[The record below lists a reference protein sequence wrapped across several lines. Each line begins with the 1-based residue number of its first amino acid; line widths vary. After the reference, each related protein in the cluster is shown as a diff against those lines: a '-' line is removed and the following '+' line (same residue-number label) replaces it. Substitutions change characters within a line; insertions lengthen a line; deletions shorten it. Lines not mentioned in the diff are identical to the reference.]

1 MKRFLLITIFC
12 ISLFGMQEVFAQTPS
27 VWNGSSIDTAWY
39 HNHRDASEFTIY
51 TAAEFAGFAKLVN
64 TYETFAGKTIYVGNG
79 IDQVI
84 IDLNNKTWTEIGTGT
99 LGLEFQGHFDGRNC
113 IIKNLVVS
121 PTTWKSYKGLFG
133 YVTSTESSSAIVE
146 NVNVEGRV
154 ISNFS
159 EVGGIVGNAKGTSA
173 HRAIIRNCTFNG
185 EVTSVTYSGG
195 IVGDA
200 EAYCDIIDCAVAGT
214 ITALESYAGGIA
226 GRTTGGG
233 DASTCNQITGCTNAT
248 WVHAPDNVGGIT
260 GYANLSTIAY
270 CNNGGCVFGNY
281 TTGGITGNKTNNSII
296 KYCISTGTISTG
308 TNGSTIYGG
317 NIIGANNRTNTT
329 YCYYDKQRSRVG
341 GVYGAD
347 YVNIAEGK
355 LTSDLTVT
363 TNDEKP
369 VALAGTESEWTSHF
383 TFIAGYYPIPANISD
398 KTVAR
403 LAALP
408 IGLPESPL
416 AYYNEPADFT
426 LMDGYTYTSSNT
438 GIVDVSANPAT
449 IGSTEGTAIITA
461 TSGEWSKA
469 FVIEKPY
476 TTSPV
481 LTITTLSDL
490 ENFRNAVNDGARGS
504 YQGVSAYNGFKGITI
519 QITADIDMSPNS
531 NWTPI
536 GTNENPFC
544 GTIDGQNKLL
554 KNIKVNRTNHN
565 SGLFG
570 VVNNAKI
577 RNIKLTGNVTSNTL
591 FLGGFCGRTRGT
603 YADSVEFKNCHFYGK
618 INGSSYYNG
627 GIIGYAGAYCVVEN
641 CSAGGEITSTSQHCG
656 GIIGQNGGSAR
667 IANCINVAEIKATN
681 YAGGIMGYVQNG
693 TKIHDCLNSG
703 NVYGTSENTGG
714 ITAFIGNSGSE
725 IVNCI
730 NTGTVSSGGSIA
742 GVRASGHNPTFS
754 NNYYD
759 RQRSVIDGVT
769 NEDISGKAEG
779 KTTAEILALTS
790 GTLSDHWNFTG
801 TSYPT
806 PKNVGCG
813 EVGDAINNLVKIAAA
828 TVTFAGSEIYS
839 EVEHNFTV
847 ASGFTWS
854 SSNTRLITVS
864 GTSATLVHSDPYGS
878 VVLT

>member
-1 MKRFLLITIFC
+1 
-12 ISLFGMQEVFAQTPS
+12 
-27 VWNGSSIDTAWY
+27 
-39 HNHRDASEFTIY
+39 
-51 TAAEFAGFAKLVN
+51 
-64 TYETFAGKTIYVGNG
+64 
-79 IDQVI
+79 
-84 IDLNNKTWTEIGTGT
+84 
-99 LGLEFQGHFDGRNC
+99 
-113 IIKNLVVS
+113 
-121 PTTWKSYKGLFG
+121 
-133 YVTSTESSSAIVE
+133 
-146 NVNVEGRV
+146 
-154 ISNFS
+154 
-159 EVGGIVGNAKGTSA
+159 
-173 HRAIIRNCTFNG
+173 
-185 EVTSVTYSGG
+185 
-195 IVGDA
+195 
-200 EAYCDIIDCAVAGT
+200 
-214 ITALESYAGGIA
+214 
-226 GRTTGGG
+226 
-233 DASTCNQITGCTNAT
+233 
-248 WVHAPDNVGGIT
+248 
-260 GYANLSTIAY
+260 
-270 CNNGGCVFGNY
+270 
-281 TTGGITGNKTNNSII
+281 
-296 KYCISTGTISTG
+296 
-308 TNGSTIYGG
+308 
-317 NIIGANNRTNTT
+317 ANNRTNTT

-828 TVTFAGSEIYS
+828 TV
-839 EVEHNFTV
+839 
-847 ASGFTWS
+847 
-854 SSNTRLITVS
+854 
-864 GTSATLVHSDPYGS
+864 
-878 VVLT
+878 